1 MADARPLV
9 VVVGSGFGGLTLA
22 RELAGAPV
30 RVLVI
35 DRNNYHLFTP
45 LLYQV
50 ATAMLDPSEIAQP
63 VRKLLGPQS
72 NADFL
77 QAEVQDLDL
86 DARQVVTDRGRL
98 RYDYVVLAA
107 GSETNYFGNR
117 SLEGRAFGLKE
128 LPEGLALRNRIL
140 ERFEEAQWEGSP
152 ERRRRLLSFAVIGG
166 GPTGIEFAGALREL
180 IHLMVRRDY
189 PRMDPTEP
197 HVVLLEGM
205 DRLLSTFHPDL
216 SEAARR
222 ALVRKGV
229 EVHLEALVDEVQPG
243 SIRLHDGRTM
253 DAGTVVWTAG
263 VRAGELGA
271 QLGVELARQGRVPV
285 TDTLQLAGRPEV
297 FAIGDAAAR
306 DELPMLIPVAMQQAR
321 HVARAIRALE
331 SDRPVP
337 AFQFHDPGIMA
348 TIGRS
353 AAVAQLGRVRLSGF
367 PGWVLWL
374 TVHLANVVTFRARM
388 VVLLN
393 WAWEYV
399 FYDRPIRLRLQ
410 AGSGP
415 RELAAVE
422 E

>member
-9 VVVGSGFGGLTLA
+9 V
-22 RELAGAPV
+22 
-30 RVLVI
+30 

-63 VRKLLGPQS
+63 VRKLLGPQR

-77 QAEVQDLDL
+77 QAGVRGFDL
-86 DARQVVTDRGRL
+86 DARSVETDRGSL
-98 RYDYVVLAA
+98 RYDYLVLAA
-107 GSETNYFGNR
+107 GSETNYFGIR

-140 ERFEEAQWEGSP
+140 ERFEEAQWEESP

-166 GPTGIEFAGALREL
+166 GPTGIEFAGALQEL

-189 PRMDPTEP
+189 PRMDPIEP
-197 HVVLLEGM
+197 HVVLLEGA
-205 DRLLSTFHPDL
+205 DRLLLAFHPDL
-216 SEAARR
+216 SEAAHR

-229 EVHLEALVDEVQPG
+229 EVHLGALV
-243 SIRLHDGRTM
+243 L
-253 DAGTVVWTAG
+253 
-263 VRAGELGA
+263 
-271 QLGVELARQGRVPV
+271 
-285 TDTLQLAGRPEV
+285 
-297 FAIGDAAAR
+297 F
-306 DELPMLIPVAMQQAR
+306 
-321 HVARAIRALE
+321 
-331 SDRPVP
+331 
-337 AFQFHDPGIMA
+337 
-348 TIGRS
+348 
-353 AAVAQLGRVRLSGF
+353 
-367 PGWVLWL
+367 
-374 TVHLANVVTFRARM
+374 
-388 VVLLN
+388 N

>member
-22 RELAGAPV
+22 RELAKAPV

-50 ATAMLDPSEIAQP
+50 ATAMIGPSEIAQP
-63 VRKLLGPQS
+63 VRKLLGPQR

-77 QAEVQDLDL
+77 QAGVQGFDL
-86 DARQVVTDRGRL
+86 DARSVVTDRGRL
-98 RYDYVVLAA
+98 HYDYLVLAA

-140 ERFEEAQWEGSP
+140 ERFEEAQWEESP

-166 GPTGIEFAGALREL
+166 GPTGIEFAGALQEL

-189 PRMDPTEP
+189 PRMDPAEP
-197 HVVLLEGM
+197 HVVRLEGM

-216 SEAARR
+216 SEAAHR
-222 ALVRKGV
+222 ALVHKGV
-229 EVHLEALVDEVQPG
+229 EVQLGALVDEVQAG
-243 SIRLHDGRTM
+243 SIRLHDGRTLE
-253 DAGTVVWTAG
+253 AGTVVWTAG
-263 VRAGELGA
+263 VRAGELGGH
-271 QLGVELARQGRVPV
+271 LGVELGRQGRVPV
-285 TDTLQLAGRPEV
+285 TETLQLADRPEV

-306 DELPMLIPVAMQQAR
+306 DDLPMLIPVAMQQAR
-321 HVARAIRALE
+321 HVARAIRSLE
-331 SDRPVP
+331 GGRPVG
-337 AFQFHDPGIMA
+337 AFEFHDPGIMA
-348 TIGRS
+348 TVGRN
-353 AAVAQLGRVRLSGF
+353 AAVAQLGPIRLSGF

-374 TVHLANVVTFRARM
+374 TVHLMNVVTFRARA
-388 VVLLN
+388 VVLFN

-415 RELAAVE
+415 RGLAAVE